1 MRCQSW
7 DISLVALGIL
17 EPLIFALVTAV
28 LASHR
33 PAPTFLIE
41 ETVLALCKVEVL
53 VATFAK
59 EGVDHSMVKCLQSG
73 KRRFAGIISLDVS
86 SGSLVW
92 RFSRPIFESTFWIC
106 KRCHHTFSLFSL
118 KWHIQH
124 DGRKLSTKCP
134 QSCRL
139 SAREGS

>member
-1 MRCQSW
+1 MGLGLVSVFFCVCVGIAPVFFSLRFEFFLKSCVMRCQSW
-7 DISLVALGIL
+7 DISLVALGVL

-59 EGVDHSMVKCLQSG
+59 EGVDHSMHGQMLAIWQEKV
-73 KRRFAGIISLDVS
+73 
-86 SGSLVW
+86 
-92 RFSRPIFESTFWIC
+92 
-106 KRCHHTFSLFSL
+106 
-118 KWHIQH
+118 
-124 DGRKLSTKCP
+124 
-134 QSCRL
+134 CRYHQP
-139 SAREGS
+139 